1 VIIRGHAIISY
12 LPEGRVQRL
21 LPEIQ
26 PSTKLFSSFLRK
38 FFDDVQGGQFR
49 GLQVGECG
57 YAKVDDN
64 GHMLALVRV
73 ERIVDAY
80 RRPAPHLHAI
90 IVGRDDYAS
99 RADAPRPWD
108 CEPLFLDYPTFREM
122 DETRMRQWAA
132 DLNRLDVRGSG
143 NLPDARTLQM
153 FLDWHGQ
160 LRLSPRGARAPAVAE
175 WFLRSLPPFVE
186 HELNY
191 VTDVAP
197 RHDANLHLHLIVSTL
212 AARHN
217 DWLDDAGL
225 QGALAKAAPFSGSLE
240 RIERQSALLVEME
253 AYQDDL
259 SALLALAT
267 ASGTAASPEEAF
279 VATARRGLHGH
290 SPEELRARLLPRRG
304 AFLEFGADSAK
315 AWLDQLEVPGG
326 P

>member
-1 VIIRGHAIISY
+1 MIIRGHAIISY

-21 LPEIQ
+21 LPEVQ
-26 PSTKLFSSFLRK
+26 PATKLFSSFLRK

-57 YAKVDDN
+57 YARVDDN
-64 GHMLALVRV
+64 GHLLALVRV

-90 IVGRDDYAS
+90 IVGRDDFAS

-108 CEPLFLDYPTFREM
+108 CDSLFLDYPSFRTM
-122 DETRMRQWAA
+122 DEPRMREWASG
-132 DLNRLDVRGSG
+132 LNRLDVCGSG
-143 NLPDARTLQM
+143 NHPDPRTLQM

-175 WFLRSLPPFVE
+175 WFLRSLPPFIE
-186 HELNY
+186 RELNY

-197 RHDANLHLHLIVSTL
+197 RHDANLNLHLIVSTL

-225 QGALAKAAPFSGSLE
+225 QGALAKAEPFSGPLD
-240 RIERQSALLVEME
+240 RIERQLAVLLAME
-253 AYQDDL
+253 AYQDNL
-259 SALLALAT
+259 SALLALAAAT
-267 ASGTAASPEEAF
+267 QTAASTEEAF
-279 VATARRGLHGH
+279 VAAARRGLHGH
-290 SPEELRARLLPRRG
+290 SAEELRARLLPRRD
-304 AFLEFGADSAK
+304 ALLEFGADSAK
-315 AWLDQLEVPGG
+315 TWLDQLAVPGA